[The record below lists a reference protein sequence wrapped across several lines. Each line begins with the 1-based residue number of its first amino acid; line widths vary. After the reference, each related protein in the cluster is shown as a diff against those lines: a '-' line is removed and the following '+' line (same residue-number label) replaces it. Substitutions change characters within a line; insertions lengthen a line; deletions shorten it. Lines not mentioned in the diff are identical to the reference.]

1 MVRTTTPRSNS
12 KTSRFRH
19 NDYKP
24 FLKYIERQSNIDPE
38 THQRI
43 KNKFAN
49 SDNNNTIMSTSSSAS
64 SSTSSVNG
72 KFNVQKKNAADE
84 RHNELHA
91 NTKTKDFT
99 DSDKIFLLKREID
112 TLRGQVIDSGSFR
125 NERKFNSSSSGATI
139 NNNSNSNVMA
149 FKVPLLTM
157 MLAVGV
163 LLVASKFLK
172 RKLNQIRSSDSLMA
186 NEDDSITMVELQSQ
200 SHTKYPEIFVI
211 DNNSNEQQTATAAAV
226 YKAPS
231 ETTVSAGVSAADVQF
246 V

>member
-43 KNKFAN
+43 KDKFAN
-49 SDNNNTIMSTSSSAS
+49 SDNNNNSIMSTSSSS
-64 SSTSSVNG
+64 SSSSSVNG
-72 KFNVQKKNAADE
+72 K
-84 RHNELHA
+84 L
-91 NTKTKDFT
+91 
-99 DSDKIFLLKREID
+99 IEID

-125 NERKFNSSSSGATI
+125 NERKFSSSSSSSSSSSGATI
-139 NNNSNSNVMA
+139 SNNNNNMNVMA
-149 FKVPLLTM
+149 FKVPLLTI

-172 RKLNQIRSSDSLMA
+172 RKLHQIRSSDSLMA
-186 NEDDSITMVELQSQ
+186 NYNYNNHSQGEDGDDSIHMVELQSQ
-200 SHTKYPEIFVI
+200 SHTNNTKYPAIFVI
-211 DNNSNEQQTATAAAV
+211 DNNNNDEQQQTATAAAV

>member
-49 SDNNNTIMSTSSSAS
+49 SDNNNNSIMSTS
-64 SSTSSVNG
+64 N
-72 KFNVQKKNAADE
+72 
-84 RHNELHA
+84 
-91 NTKTKDFT
+91 FT

-125 NERKFNSSSSGATI
+125 NERKFSSSSSSSSATI
-139 NNNSNSNVMA
+139 NNNNNSNVMA
-149 FKVPLLTM
+149 FKVPLLTI

-172 RKLNQIRSSDSLMA
+172 RKLHQIRSSDSLMA
-186 NEDDSITMVELQSQ
+186 NYNYNNHSQGEDADDSITMVELQSQ
-200 SHTKYPEIFVI
+200 SHTNNTKYPEIFVI
-211 DNNSNEQQTATAAAV
+211 DNNNDEQQQTATAAAA

-231 ETTVSAGVSAADVQF
+231 ETTVSAMSAADVQF